1 MGTTQSVAGWAIV
14 TALVAAGC
22 STAPLETDVTG
33 SEVGSRRNNSKTEQG
48 HVAEPPSYET
58 LTTSKADV
66 TAEPLDPVDDV
77 EVIED
82 AGATVSTFADEST
95 ASTNDVEATT
105 TMVLGAD
112 SSKLDETSAPVD
124 TEAPATNEG
133 CQETAGLCD
142 PVGECALSD
151 CEFETTGKS
160 CGYTPGRT
168 YPFMCVHTANYEAY
182 RPCDADD
189 VCAPGSVCVSKVSL
203 LKDGSFY
210 RRSGAVCRETCRL
223 DADCGQDEWCAQ
235 ATDENNAP
243 IPDLR
248 VCHRRCDAESDCY
261 VGDGDEEVRC
271 SSSIEGG
278 LPSTYECSRAHTPRQ
293 SAETTSAVES
303 SEGEANPTQ
312 ANGAGLSATF
322 TLHTLRAEGATATC
336 IIGEDCQAKEDC
348 VDNTC
353 RPRCEEDDD
362 CDGAKCVMIHG
373 RGTCGAPCEK
383 PEGAACALLP
393 LNCGC
398 DTNETCVLGPDSE
411 PACSSPGPNAAM
423 SWCNDSTDCG
433 AGLSCVA
440 GLCRL
445 LCHPDEHPCNPQ
457 FGECVLSAARESGD
471 IYACAGSCDP
481 VTAPSCGPGAIC
493 IPGFDPN
500 HHRQAL
506 CVAER
511 PAQSPRPEG
520 KACAEDHDCAPGLG
534 CSTSAVCQ
542 PWCRSDGD
550 CEGGR
555 ICKFDASIVGPKLQ
569 RYGSSMNDRV
579 GLCDNR

>member
-1 MGTTQSVAGWAIV
+1 
-14 TALVAAGC
+14 

-210 RRSGAVCRETCRL
+210 RRSG
-223 DADCGQDEWCAQ
+223 
-235 ATDENNAP
+235 
-243 IPDLR
+243 
-248 VCHRRCDAESDCY
+248 
-261 VGDGDEEVRC
+261 
-271 SSSIEGG
+271 
-278 LPSTYECSRAHTPRQ
+278 
-293 SAETTSAVES
+293 
-303 SEGEANPTQ
+303 
-312 ANGAGLSATF
+312 
-322 TLHTLRAEGATATC
+322 
-336 IIGEDCQAKEDC
+336 
-348 VDNTC
+348 
-353 RPRCEEDDD
+353 
-362 CDGAKCVMIHG
+362 
-373 RGTCGAPCEK
+373 
-383 PEGAACALLP
+383 
-393 LNCGC
+393 
-398 DTNETCVLGPDSE
+398 
-411 PACSSPGPNAAM
+411 
-423 SWCNDSTDCG
+423 
-433 AGLSCVA
+433 
-440 GLCRL
+440 
-445 LCHPDEHPCNPQ
+445 
-457 FGECVLSAARESGD
+457 
-471 IYACAGSCDP
+471 
-481 VTAPSCGPGAIC
+481 
-493 IPGFDPN
+493 
-500 HHRQAL
+500 
-506 CVAER
+506 
-511 PAQSPRPEG
+511 
-520 KACAEDHDCAPGLG
+520 
-534 CSTSAVCQ
+534 
-542 PWCRSDGD
+542 
-550 CEGGR
+550 
-555 ICKFDASIVGPKLQ
+555 
-569 RYGSSMNDRV
+569 
-579 GLCDNR
+579 